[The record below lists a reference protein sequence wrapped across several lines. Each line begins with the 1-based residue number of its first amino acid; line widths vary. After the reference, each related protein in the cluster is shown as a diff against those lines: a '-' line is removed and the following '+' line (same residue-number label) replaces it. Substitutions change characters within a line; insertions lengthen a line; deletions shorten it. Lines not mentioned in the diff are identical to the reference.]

1 MARTSYIE
9 IPEAMIDNFNKVL
22 KSGDRFQFAKIVR
35 NDTLLSRK
43 RKSGLTQR
51 SLLPQV
57 AELWSDLSDVQVA
70 NWGLAAAEMG
80 LNGWQLFVQDQCI
93 RIINDIPGSATPS
106 LFHQSWVGALA
117 VASPADEITIA
128 QFHPLSYW
136 IKKKVRG
143 IAGLYQPVLVT
154 EPFALPLEL
163 SINYKVVR
171 SDSLVPEIL
180 FYAVVRS
187 SYQGREEEHVCAV
200 TFNYVD
206 EVRQNGIASISY
218 VRGTLLGYT
227 LFISATNFHGTI
239 YIDNIKATH
248 SGQNWARDPYCKNID
263 ETFTRNYYQV
273 PKHWV
278 AVELPNGAEFDSIYL
293 P

>member
-163 SINYKVVR
+163 SINYKVER
-171 SDSLVPEIL
+171 SDSLTPEIM

-187 SYQGREEEHVCAV
+187 SYQGVEEEHVCAV
-200 TFNYVD
+200 TLNYVD
-206 EVRQNGIASISY
+206 EVWQNDTAIISD
-218 VRGTLLGYT
+218 VRGTLLGYA
-227 LFISATNFHGTI
+227 LYISATNFHGTI